1 MMARLK
7 LKLHQSL
14 RVENEPHEFEGEF
27 ESGSIINN
35 IRELLMKNPKILEL
49 CLSEKGRKPGILY
62 LSGKTELSSLGLLDE
77 QLDEDIELRIVPV
90 LHGGW

>member
-14 RVENEPHEFEGEF
+14 RVKEEPYEFEGEF
-27 ESGSIINN
+27 ESGSVISN
-35 IRELLMKNPKILEL
+35 IRQLLENNPNILDL

-77 QLDEDIELRIVPV
+77 QLDEDLELRIVPI
-90 LHGGW
+90 LHGG